1 MTEMYQVR
9 ISDSISSFRRQLLC
23 VITFTTALLLLFLL
37 LPWIVM
43 DDEIIMYLM
52 GKEVR
57 ERKVG

>member
-1 MTEMYQVR
+1 VCDH
-9 ISDSISSFRRQLLC
+9 I
-23 VITFTTALLLLFLL
+23 TTALLLLLLLL

-43 DDEIIMYLM
+43 DDYIIMYLM